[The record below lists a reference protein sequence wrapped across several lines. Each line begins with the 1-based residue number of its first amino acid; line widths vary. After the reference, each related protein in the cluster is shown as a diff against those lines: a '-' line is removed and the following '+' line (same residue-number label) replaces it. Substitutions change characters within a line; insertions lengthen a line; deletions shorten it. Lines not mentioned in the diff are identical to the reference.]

1 MTAMH
6 QPVPAKTSKQNVT
19 RLRGRGLAR
28 TQAVILAGG
37 RGTRLAP
44 YTSILP
50 KPLMPIGDRA
60 VLEVVVDQLSA
71 CGVRR
76 VTFCVGY
83 LAHLIRAVFDQR
95 ANGEIEIGYSYEHEA
110 LGTAAPLR
118 LVEGL
123 DETFIVMNGDV
134 LTKLDQYDGRGSFA
148 GWVRSITVTRCLMQ
162 LRSPWRRGLRLIASA
177 GPERHSAECEPAA
190 RDDSQLGLD
199 LERALDR
206 LGETARP
213 VVWLHDVEGYTHAEI
228 GTLLGGTPS
237 LSKSQLARAHER
249 LRALL
254 EPSGVLHPCTP
265 VSTIC

>member
-1 MTAMH
+1 
-6 QPVPAKTSKQNVT
+6 
-19 RLRGRGLAR
+19 
-28 TQAVILAGG
+28 
-37 RGTRLAP
+37 
-44 YTSILP
+44 
-50 KPLMPIGDRA
+50 
-60 VLEVVVDQLSA
+60 
-71 CGVRR
+71 
-76 VTFCVGY
+76 
-83 LAHLIRAVFDQR
+83 VF
-95 ANGEIEIGYSYEHEA
+95 
-110 LGTAAPLR
+110 
-118 LVEGL
+118 V
-123 DETFIVMNGDV
+123 DV

-206 LGETARP
+206 LGETARL